1 MSYCSQI
8 GEVGRKIIFQLK
20 LITIVEMLQFPSAT
34 FILDSASH
42 IQVTVFEP
50 RRMKEKNN

>member
-1 MSYCSQI
+1 M
-8 GEVGRKIIFQLK
+8 GEVGRQFQFQLK
-20 LITIVEMLQFPSAT
+20 LITIDEMLPFSSAT
-34 FILDSASH
+34 FILDFASH